1 MKEKNVALR
10 GYSLASI
17 LVAIVAASLLSA
29 CGSSGP
35 VSASQGLTC
44 SNYALHGTGNYRNE
58 ESVRVEVSNSTGH
71 AAIYAVGVALTG
83 ARNGNA
89 PASSTVVTV
98 SGAVASH
105 ASGLLG
111 RKVLTTGPIQRCRV
125 THITSQ
131 SES

>member
-1 MKEKNVALR
+1 MALR
-10 GYSLASI
+10 GYSLVSA
-17 LVAIVAASLLSA
+17 LLAVAAASLLSA

-35 VSASQGLTC
+35 ASASQGLSCT
-44 SNYALHGTGNYRNE
+44 NYALHGTGQYHNE

-71 AAIYAVGVALTG
+71 AAMYAVDVTLTG
-83 ARNGNA
+83 SRDGNA
-89 PASSTVVTV
+89 SASSTVVTI

-111 RKVLTTGPIQRCRV
+111 RKVLTAGPIQRCRV
-125 THITSQ
+125 TRITSQ

>member
-1 MKEKNVALR
+1 MMR
-10 GYSLASI
+10 GYCLARG
-17 LVAIVAASLLSA
+17 LVAVAAMGVLSA

-35 VSASQGLTC
+35 VSASPGLSC
-44 SNYALHGTGNYRNE
+44 SNYALHGTGLYHNE

-71 AAIYAVGVALTG
+71 ATRYAIDVTLTG
-83 ARNGNA
+83 SGAGTARP
-89 PASSTVVTV
+89 PATLVTV

-125 THITSQ
+125 TRITRQ
-131 SES
+131 SVS